1 MHSGCF
7 GGLIAPSEALEILL
21 RLEKLQEVRDVLIV
35 GPDFARAT
43 TGALIQCIRSALHR
57 RGEASLPAT
66 QVVVLRFAV
75 TPCRK
80 LAPPMAEATAVTADG
95 CRLW

>member
-1 MHSGCF
+1 
-7 GGLIAPSEALEILL
+7 
-21 RLEKLQEVRDVLIV
+21 
-35 GPDFARAT
+35 
-43 TGALIQCIRSALHR
+43 LHR